1 MDAVMI
7 GRSDLVGKPL
17 SHLLLNRSA
26 TTTVCHKLTKD
37 VNFYTKH
44 ADLVISAAGV
54 PNLVKQTKRDAILID
69 VGISRDEKGKLSGDI
84 SHQAKK
90 TASFYTPVP
99 GGVGP
104 LTVVMLM

>member
-1 MDAVMI
+1 MNAVVI

-37 VNFYTKH
+37 VNFFTKD

-54 PNLVKQTKRDAILID
+54 SNLVKAVKPGAVLID
-69 VGISRDEKGKLSGDI
+69 VGISRN
-84 SHQAKK
+84 
-90 TASFYTPVP
+90 
-99 GGVGP
+99 
-104 LTVVMLM
+104 